1 MKIAAIVGSIRK
13 DSYNLK
19 LAQYVKERYKDRFEL
34 EILSLRDLPIYDQ
47 DIENTPPEAV
57 TKFKAKVAAADA
69 VLWITPEY
77 NGTISGVLGN
87 AIDWLSRVD
96 KVMVGKPSWIMGAS
110 MGLMG
115 TVKAQ
120 LHLREILFAMGLS
133 SPLLPGNEVYVGA
146 VHEKFDAE
154 GNLIHE
160 PTVKFLD
167 AVVDNFLKWYDT
179 YHRATVAAK

>member
-1 MKIAAIVGSIRK
+1 MKVAAIVGSIRQQ
-13 DSYNLK
+13 SYNGK
-19 LAQYVKERYKDRFEL
+19 LAKYIQNRYKDRFDL
-34 EILSLRDLPIYDQ
+34 TILNLRDLPMYDQ
-47 DIENTPPEAV
+47 DIENEPADAV
-57 TKFKAKVAAADA
+57 KQFKRQIADADA

-77 NGTISGVLGN
+77 NGTIPGVLGN

-96 KVMVGKPSWIMGAS
+96 KVMIGKPSFIMGAS
-110 MGLMG
+110 MGNLG

-120 LHLREILFAMGLS
+120 LHLRDILFSGGVS

-146 VHEKFDAE
+146 VHEKIDAE

-167 AVVDNFLKWYDT
+167 NVIDNF
-179 YHRATVAAK
+179 VAWMGKRSS